1 MITEV
6 NQVLERQIATAAEIG
21 DGILA
26 LETQILPFLSNH
38 GWLWGSREGCLVYV
52 QQNSAD
58 IIGALAY
65 LFFRSFDDVLELSVL
80 QITTERLAHTWFVV
94 TNSSYE

>member
-1 MITEV
+1 MIAEI
-6 NQVLERQIATAAEIG
+6 NQVLKRQIATATEIG

-38 GWLWGSREGCLVYV
+38 RWFWGAREGCLVYV
-52 QQNSAD
+52 QQNIAD
-58 IIGALAY
+58 VIGALAY
-65 LFFRSFDDVLELSVL
+65 LFFRSLDNVLELSVL
-80 QITTERLAHTWFVV
+80 QITTERSAHTWFAV